1 MRYVG
6 RLLFGTLVLLLAVA
20 PTAAQVR
27 VEGRVIANDTG
38 EPLVGAD
45 VTARSTTG
53 RFLRHA
59 ITDQDGRFEFI
70 IQRTIAVELRANHPG
85 YRGNT
90 APTLFFEDHTF
101 LEVEIRLDPDVML
114 LAPLEVVS
122 RTVDPSPFLD
132 DFRERVRQGLGV
144 YITRSQ
150 IERRRPTFVTD
161 LLRDVPGVLLHSG
174 GAGSRP
180 LVSVGRATGKPCSA
194 RIFVDGLL
202 LNPTMMTPSGPRA
215 DIFRI
220 DDIVHP
226 GSVEGIEIYRGMST
240 TPPEFLTADAQCG
253 VIAIWTRRGGA

>member
-1 MRYVG
+1 MRKFG
-6 RLLFGTLVLLLAVA
+6 RCLFGTLVLLLAVA
-20 PTAAQVR
+20 PAGAQVR

-38 EPLVGAD
+38 APIAGAD

-59 ITDQDGRFEFI
+59 VTDPEGRFAFI
-70 IQRTIAVELRANHPG
+70 IQRTAAVELRANHAG

-90 APTLFFEDHTF
+90 APTLYFEEHTF
-101 LEVEIRLDPDVML
+101 LEVEIRLDPEIML
-114 LAPLEVVS
+114 LAPLEIVG
-122 RTVDPSPFLD
+122 RAIDASPFLD

-150 IERRRPTFVTD
+150 IERRRPMFVTD
-161 LLRDVPGVLLHSG
+161 LLRDVPGVQLHG
-174 GAGSRP
+174 DGAGARP
-180 LVSVGRATGKPCSA
+180 LVSVGRSTSTPCSA

-215 DIFRI
+215 DVFRI